1 MQFAEPFQHTCFQ
14 DRNHFAVFRL
24 AKGLHLAS
32 VTIHQLNGLG
42 LTWCWRNLQLMCY
55 IYIYTPAREI
65 MWVLVTFN
73 YYVSILL
80 HVDVS
85 VSMYMCVCVNGS
97 ILVRKPTS
105 MEVWKYNGV
114 FQIFLVVGFNDV
126 KLLVGKSP
134 NLMPIFP
141 KRWTGCPQS

>member
-85 VSMYMCVCVNGS
+85 VSMYMCVCV
-97 ILVRKPTS
+97 S
-105 MEVWKYNGV
+105 MEVYWSVNQLVWKCENITVY
-114 FQIFLVVGFNDV
+114 FRSF
-126 KLLVGKSP
+126 
-134 NLMPIFP
+134 
-141 KRWTGCPQS
+141 

>member
-42 LTWCWRNLQLMCY
+42 LTWFWRNLQLMC
-55 IYIYTPAREI
+55 YIYTPAREI

-85 VSMYMCVCVNGS
+85 VSMYMCVCQ
-97 ILVRKPTS
+97 
-105 MEVWKYNGV
+105 WKYMA
-114 FQIFLVVGFNDV
+114 
-126 KLLVGKSP
+126 P
-134 NLMPIFP
+134 
-141 KRWTGCPQS
+141 